1 MIIYICGKDEV
12 LKNMMMKV
20 EEVERMKSFTIKE
33 EICIYQFKELCLSAR
48 EKAIEEHRQFLLE
61 VMDKEDF
68 ISGEEEHDTEEEL
81 QKVYESEFEYY
92 EENDEPII
100 ESIEINEYYF
110 YEDGKIANVTSVY
123 KDGKIVENILK
134 HNGKEYKF

>member
-1 MIIYICGKDEV
+1 
-12 LKNMMMKV
+12 MMMKV

-33 EICIYQFKELCLSAR
+33 EICIYQFNELCLSAR
-48 EKAIEEHRQFLLE
+48 ERAINEHRQFLLE
-61 VMDKEDF
+61 VMSKEDF
-68 ISGEEEHDTEEEL
+68 VSGDEEFDTEEEL
-81 QKVYESEFEYY
+81 QKAYELEFEYY

-110 YEDGKIANVTSVY
+110 YEDGKMANVSSIC
-123 KDGKIVENILK
+123 KDRKFTENILK

>member
-1 MIIYICGKDEV
+1 MQTIKI
-12 LKNMMMKV
+12 N
-20 EEVERMKSFTIKE
+20 EEVV
-33 EICIYQFKELCLSAR
+33 IYQFKELCLSAR

-100 ESIEINEYYF
+100 ESIEMNDYYF
-110 YEDGKIANVTSVY
+110 YENGKIANVTSAY
-123 KDGKIVENILK
+123 KDGEIVENILK